1 MCLSKKKKKK
11 KNGTF
16 TLALLRKIDFS
27 SVKKGDSHG
36 GFVIPCV
43 SASTYVENRDS
54 LSGEKWSQ

>member
-1 MCLSKKKKKK
+1 MSLKEEE

-27 SVKKGDSHG
+27 SVKKGDPLG

-43 SASTYVENRDS
+43 CFYICRESVW
-54 LSGEKWSQ
+54 G